1 MVAMGHELM
10 ACQATALNE
19 SRPRGMLAA
28 CIATAAAAAA
38 AASSSSLLL
47 VISFRDPR

>member
-28 CIATAAAAAA
+28 CIAAAA